1 MTIKLIALVVVGL
14 AMLAAGAVQ
23 ATDPAKPAGN
33 PVVIMETSLGTIK
46 IELFQDKAPITVKN
60 FLDYMDDKHYDG
72 TVFHRVMGKENSDRD
87 FMIQGGGFNTKMEQK
102 KTKATIKNE
111 SANGLKNLRGTLA
124 MARTSDIDSATSQF
138 FINVVDNGFLDKEQ
152 ARDGAGYCV
161 FGKVTDGMDV
171 VDKIKAV
178 ETGVDPTTRMPN
190 VPKKTVEI
198 KSVKLEKK

>member
-178 ETGVDPTTRMPN
+178 KTGRSGFHQD
-190 VPKKTVEI
+190 VPVEDVVI
-198 KSVKLEKK
+198 ERAEVC

>member
-23 ATDPAKPAGN
+23 AADPAKPAGN